1 MLSHLKSSNFG
12 EVRPSFLELKY
23 AAQGESW
30 CSFSESG
37 HSLSLP
43 QRKVLTSLK
52 NYKWIKNQ
60 NKCCSGNFWS
70 HLSALPIY
78 LMGLSWKTQLPSS
91 WSSKFTHAGVVSGS
105 ILVGM
110 RREKSE
116 KVARGPP
123 VVDHH
128 QPTAA
133 LCKQLIYAHILCI
146 AGLDYSRTSP
156 GWIIPIYNRAG
167 RFPQITR
174 QDYQA
179 GLFPIEYVT
188 SYFVLETTYLIFVTG
203 TTGGTCGEKVCDEEK
218 F

>member
-1 MLSHLKSSNFG
+1 MLLFW
-12 EVRPSFLELKY
+12 VWPLTQF
-23 AAQGESW
+23 AAEEGA
-30 CSFSESG
+30 
-37 HSLSLP
+37 HIP
-43 QRKVLTSLK
+43 QKLQVDQK
-52 NYKWIKNQ
+52 P
-60 NKCCSGNFWS
+60 GNFWS

-146 AGLDYSRTSP
+146 AGLDYSRRSP
-156 GWIIPIYNRAG
+156 GWIIPIHNRAG

>member
-1 MLSHLKSSNFG
+1 MGKLDQVFLKWNMRHRGKVDAPF
-12 EVRPSFLELKY
+12 
-23 AAQGESW
+23 
-30 CSFSESG
+30 
-37 HSLSLP
+37 LSLATHSVCRRGRCSHP
-43 QRKVLTSLK
+43 SKTTSGSKIRTNVVQETFGHIRLHFQF
-52 NYKWIKNQ
+52 I
-60 NKCCSGNFWS
+60 FMA
-70 HLSALPIY
+70 LS
-78 LMGLSWKTQLPSS
+78 SKTQLPSS

-116 KVARGPP
+116 KVARGPL
-123 VVDHH
+123 VDHH

-146 AGLDYSRTSP
+146 AGLDYSRRSP
-156 GWIIPIYNRAG
+156 GWIIPIHNRAG
-167 RFPQITR
+167 RFPQITS

-203 TTGGTCGEKVCDEEK
+203 TTGCACGEKVCDEEK
-218 F
+218 FKIFMWRNPAT